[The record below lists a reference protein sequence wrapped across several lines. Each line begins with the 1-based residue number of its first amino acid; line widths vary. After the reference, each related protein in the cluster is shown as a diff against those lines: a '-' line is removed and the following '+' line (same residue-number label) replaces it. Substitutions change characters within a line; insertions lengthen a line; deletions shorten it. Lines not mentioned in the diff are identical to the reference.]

1 MVKMRKYGG
10 RGIKVCARWHDF
22 SAFAE
27 DMGPRPTGT
36 SIDRIDNDGDYEPS
50 NCRWVS
56 QYEQMQNISTN
67 VTIQVG
73 GARMTCSQLAAQ
85 LNVSPRS
92 IKSRLRRGW
101 TIERVLNE
109 PMAKPVGRHSLQK

>member
-1 MVKMRKYGG
+1 M
-10 RGIKVCARWHDF
+10 ADAN
-22 SAFAE
+22 S
-27 DMGPRPTGT
+27 PL
-36 SIDRIDNDGDYEPS
+36 PS
-50 NCRWVS
+50 ELRDQFQVS